1 MSLSVRTGV
10 YLVAATFLFLAT
22 GCGSASFI
30 GQRYHNFTSYY
41 NTFYNAEQSY
51 EAGVR
56 ALESTEEPIDRMQYL
71 VIFGGPSRPG
81 GNVNF
86 QNAIEKSTDILI
98 DHPRSKW
105 VDDALLLIGKSYF
118 YQENYVGA
126 EQKFQEVISFESSL
140 EEEARIWLSRAL
152 MAVRSHERAQQHLA
166 SSLEREDISRR
177 SRAQLRLA
185 LGELFVKQGDFDSA
199 AEQLAAAL
207 PDVRSKELRAKGA
220 FLLGQ
225 VYEALERYED
235 AVEAYALVRKERPPY
250 ELDYAASLSVVR
262 VQGMHLDG
270 AAALEALRRMDRDD
284 KHYDRRAELAYVRG
298 RIYQAQGLSRD
309 ALATYDHL
317 LYEEENRDQTIR
329 GLTHYAL
336 AELYRDVFRDYP
348 LASAHFDTARTALA
362 SFSSPRPGSDAQY
375 APEAVT
381 DTEEQADMFSDF
393 AEVRARIARMDS
405 LLALGSLSEEEF
417 DERILA
423 FQEQKAEE
431 LEEERRRAEQ
441 LQAERGF
448 RDAASRTGAVGAGAS
463 SSAANIGE
471 AGFLHHRDRARVQEA
486 RLNFVARW
494 GERPHV
500 PGWRRMEAVSQAL
513 SAREETE
520 EGDETDASEGGA
532 DDMDLFALPY
542 IDVSDVPRDS
552 LSRAEMEEA
561 RALAWYE
568 LGNALFL
575 SMNKAD
581 SAAVWYRMVI
591 EENADAEVA
600 QRAFYAL
607 AEVQRSLGDT
617 VRAHGIYRQVLSDYP
632 DSDFAARVRM
642 ELGLEPEETLD
653 SLAVAQEEYDEAVIR
668 WKDEAYEEAF
678 RRMVFVASRYRDR
691 EVAAKALFAAGRIY
705 FEWAASDS
713 LDVLG
718 PLSVTL
724 PDSVLVQAGIIQI
737 QPAPDTLAG
746 SIQSAPDT
754 LAAVASVSPES
765 GEPAAPDSLQAEGAP
780 DTPGAPGGNDAVPAS
795 DLLASADVDIVDLR
809 SVYAGVRDLY
819 PDTPY
824 AERAGYILDV
834 LDAEHQA
841 LQDSLSAAD
850 SLAAPLVSD
859 SERVFAD
866 SLAVS
871 GAPDSLHIPADSLAM
886 PLAPDSLHVLA
897 DSLAMPLAPDSLH
910 VLADSL
916 TAPAPSDSLAAEQ
929 AGETLDSFDE
939 TAPPDQVAPPDEVAP
954 SNQAAQTNQAGETPN
969 SFDEAV
975 PSDEVAPSDQG
986 DQTNQAALP
995 DQGALPEE
1003 TRAPP
1008 DEGPGQTDES
1018 PVPLDEIPA
1027 FSDEFPGPPD
1037 EGLPLPEETDAL
1049 LLSEIPAGEFSLYGP
1064 GGIQSALGG
1073 FTIALDAHVEREP
1086 MEALVAPYAQQGLRA
1101 AVVVDTVDDSVIYL
1115 AAIGHF
1121 PSEEAAET
1129 GLQGMR
1135 YMLGDIAQLAR
1146 VVPLNAP

>member
-86 QNAIEKSTDILI
+86 QNAIEKSTDLLI

-126 EQKFQEVISFESSL
+126 EQKFQEVIAFESGL

-185 LGELFVKQGDFDSA
+185 LGELFVKQGDFESA

-225 VYEALERYED
+225 VYEALEQYED

-250 ELDYAASLSVVR
+250 ELDYAASLSMVR

-348 LASAHFDTARTALA
+348 LASAHFDTARTALS
-362 SFSSPRPGSDAQY
+362 SFSSPRPGSDAHY

-381 DTEEQADMFSDF
+381 DTEEQADMFGDF

-448 RDAASRTGAVGAGAS
+448 RDAASRTGAVGTGAS

-520 EGDETDASEGGA
+520 EGDETDVSEGGA

-737 QPAPDTLAG
+737 QPAPDTLA
-746 SIQSAPDT
+746 
-754 LAAVASVSPES
+754 AVASVSPES
-765 GEPAAPDSLQAEGAP
+765 VEPAAPDSLQAEGAP

-795 DLLASADVDIVDLR
+795 DLLASAEVDMVDLR

-834 LDAEHQA
+834 LDAEHQV

-859 SERVFAD
+859 SAHVFAD

-897 DSLAMPLAPDSLH
+897 DSLA
-910 VLADSL
+910 
-916 TAPAPSDSLAAEQ
+916 APATPDSLAAEQ
-929 AGETLDSFDE
+929 AGETLDSFE
-939 TAPPDQVAPPDEVAP
+939 EAVPPDQVAPPDEVAP
-954 SNQAAQTNQAGETPN
+954 SNQAGETPN
-969 SFDEAV
+969 SFDEAAPADEVV
-975 PSDEVAPSDQG
+975 PSD
-986 DQTNQAALP
+986 QAVP
-995 DQGALPEE
+995 TDE

-1018 PVPLDEIPA
+1018 SVPPDEFPV
-1027 FSDEFPGPPD
+1027 FSDELPGPPD

-1049 LLSEIPAGEFSLYGP
+1049 ILSEIPAGEFSLYGP
-1064 GGIQSALGG
+1064 GGIQSALADSRSHWMRMLSENPWKRLSRRTHSKGC
-1073 FTIALDAHVEREP
+1073 
-1086 MEALVAPYAQQGLRA
+1086 APRSWSIPWTTA
-1101 AVVVDTVDDSVIYL
+1101 
-1115 AAIGHF
+1115 
-1121 PSEEAAET
+1121 
-1129 GLQGMR
+1129 
-1135 YMLGDIAQLAR
+1135 
-1146 VVPLNAP
+1146 

>member
-317 LYEEENRDQTIR
+317 LYEEENRDQIIR

-520 EGDETDASEGGA
+520 EGDEADASEGGA

-859 SERVFAD
+859 SARVVAD

-897 DSLAMPLAPDSLH
+897 DSLAMPAAP
-910 VLADSL
+910 
-916 TAPAPSDSLAAEQ
+916 DSLAAEQ
-929 AGETLDSFDE
+929 ADETLASFDE
-939 TAPPDQVAPPDEVAP
+939 AAPPDQVAPPDEVAP

-975 PSDEVAPSDQG
+975 PSDEVVPSNQG

-1003 TRAPP
+1003 TLAPP

-1027 FSDEFPGPPD
+1027 FSDEFPVPPD